1 MAKIKGIKWAQ
12 VLTWMAAI
20 AETLQNYATKDDLAV
35 YQNPHFE
42 GDTLVFPSRSAAHFD
57 GDDLVLT
64 E

>member
-1 MAKIKGIKWAQ
+1 MAKIGLKALAVILKKI
-12 VLTWMAAI
+12 VTVM
-20 AETLQNYATKDDLAV
+20 NYKFVTKDQLIQ

-57 GDDLVLT
+57 GDVLVLT